1 MERSRKGI
9 WIGESSTIDPKFFGR
24 NYDNLQK
31 GLNIT
36 ANRLSRIYR
45 CRQYKED
52 MVKKFY
58 FDAELLFK
66 VLMSKAR
73 YVMLNYY
80 RKQCKNRAVSY
91 DQWTTDRS
99 NILKDNTEALFS
111 T

>member
-1 MERSRKGI
+1 MVQEAMYKM
-9 WIGESSTIDPKFFGR
+9 
-24 NYDNLQK
+24 YQK
-31 GLNIT
+31 DGNI
-36 ANRLSRIYR
+36 
-45 CRQYKED
+45 
-52 MVKKFY
+52 VKKFY